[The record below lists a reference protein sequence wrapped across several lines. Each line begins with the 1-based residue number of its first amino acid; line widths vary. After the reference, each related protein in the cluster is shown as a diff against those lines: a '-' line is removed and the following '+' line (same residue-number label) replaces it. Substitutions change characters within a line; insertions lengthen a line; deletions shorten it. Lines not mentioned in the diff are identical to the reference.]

1 MLFPSGFTRACAAG
15 TSTTRDTQHF
25 VSLGFDVVLPK
36 PFDIQDMS
44 RALATRRNTPA
55 ALPPIVE
62 EKQDEAA
69 VLMAVSAAAADA

>member
-1 MLFPSGFTRACAAG
+1 M
-15 TSTTRDTQHF
+15 
-25 VSLGFDVVLPK
+25 VLPK

-55 ALPPIVE
+55 LPPIVE
-62 EKQDEAA
+62 EKQDDAV